1 MRLNEQLKNLR
12 LQHKMS
18 QRELAH
24 KMGVSQCTIS
34 DTERG
39 INPISTHLLCQYSE
53 IFGLSMDQLNPI
65 RDGIEI
71 TDIISLLFQLDDNI
85 DVNVQCRPSGKCYI
99 MFGSGIL
106 DEFLS
111 EWKEIKSKRS
121 HNLISQE
128 QYEQWKRRYYI

>member
-12 LQHKMS
+12 LEHKMS
-18 QRELAH
+18 QRELAS

-34 DTERG
+34 DIERG
-39 INPISTHLLCQYSE
+39 INPISTVLLHQYSE
-53 IFGLSMDQLNPI
+53 VFGMDQLNPI
-65 RDGIEI
+65 RNGIEI

-99 MFGSGIL
+99 MFGSGVL

-111 EWKEIKSKRS
+111 EWKEIKTKRS

-128 QYEQWKRRYYI
+128 QYEQWKRRYNI